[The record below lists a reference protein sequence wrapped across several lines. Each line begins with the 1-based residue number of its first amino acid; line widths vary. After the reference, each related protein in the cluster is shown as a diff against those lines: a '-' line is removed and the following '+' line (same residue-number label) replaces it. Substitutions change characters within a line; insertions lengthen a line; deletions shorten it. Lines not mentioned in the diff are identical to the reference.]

1 MTKEEFDL
9 MMLGLE
15 DVGFPGGAA
24 KLREHEEE
32 LRKVIARNVGALRN
46 SEEALARVEAELNV
60 RAEHTAALIE
70 EGETLRKIAAGLHSS
85 AEYCAK
91 QAMDAQ
97 DERDTAQAQL
107 AEAVGLLREIESA
120 KVIFNVEKFE
130 LNRRLVALL
139 ARHAQAEQ
147 QEAKLSKTS
156 ALAHFD
162 EEVAELRT
170 FVESGEYAL
179 SGVNVV
185 YNHSQHVNDK
195 RPIHPYRI
203 EATLYLRRAAPNEY
217 A

>member
-1 MTKEEFDL
+1 MTKEEFEL

-46 SEEALARVEAELNV
+46 TEE
-60 RAEHTAALIE
+60 
-70 EGETLRKIAAGLHSS
+70 
-85 AEYCAK
+85 
-91 QAMDAQ
+91 
-97 DERDTAQAQL
+97 AQAQL
-107 AEAVGLLREIESA
+107 AEAVGIMKRWREMFDGGLKNGALS
-120 KVIFNVEKFE
+120 E
-130 LNRRLVALL
+130 LWADNAGFL
-139 ARHAQAEQ
+139 ARHVQAEQ
-147 QEAKLSKTS
+147 QAAKSPKTS

-162 EEVAELRT
+162 EEVAGLRT

-195 RPIHPYRI
+195 RPVHPYRV